1 MEDFE
6 KIIEKDIVIVAI
18 NLVRSTYKEA
28 GELKK
33 ILEDDIE
40 KGYQKVIIDLSECD
54 FIDSTFLGVLVFG
67 LKKIAS
73 IGGEIKIVKSDSILK
88 TLMARL
94 GTLDI
99 FNVYDT
105 IEEAFNSY
113 EYNEI
118 SNHYIGKS
126 YNYQVGQ

>member
-6 KIIEKDIVIVAI
+6 KIIENDIVIETI
-18 NLVRSTYKEA
+18 NLVRSTYREA

-33 ILEDDIE
+33 ILDDDIE
-40 KGYQKVIIDLSECD
+40 KGYQKIIIDLGECD
-54 FIDSTFLGVLVFG
+54 FIDSTFLGVLVYG

-105 IEEAFNSY
+105 VEDAINSY

-126 YNYQVGQ
+126 YNYQINQ

>member
-6 KIIEKDIVIVAI
+6 KIIENDVVIEAV
-18 NLVRSTYKEA
+18 NLVRATYKEA

-33 ILEDDIE
+33 ILEREIE
-40 KGYQKVIIDLSECD
+40 KGYKKIIIDISECD
-54 FIDSTFLGVLVFG
+54 FIDSTFLGVLVYS
-67 LKKIAS
+67 LKNIAS
-73 IGGEIKIVKSDSILK
+73 IGGDIRIVKSDSVLK

-105 IEEAFNSY
+105 VEEAVQSY
-113 EYNEI
+113 EFPEI
-118 SNHYIGKS
+118 ANHYIGRS
-126 YNYQVGQ
+126 YTYSSK

>member
-6 KIIEKDIVIVAI
+6 KIIENDIVIETI

-40 KGYQKVIIDLSECD
+40 KGYQKIIIDLGECD

-67 LKKIAS
+67 LKKIAT

-105 IEEAFNSY
+105 IEEALSSF

-118 SNHYIGKS
+118 SNHYISKS
-126 YNYQVGQ
+126 YYLTNQ

>member
-6 KIIEKDIVIVAI
+6 KNIENDIVIETI

-40 KGYQKVIIDLSECD
+40 KGFQKIIIDLSECD
-54 FIDSTFLGVLVFG
+54 FIDSTFLGVLVYS

-105 IEEAFNSY
+105 IEAAVQSY

-118 SNHYIGKS
+118 SNHYTGKS
-126 YNYQVGQ
+126 YTY

>member
-6 KIIEKDIVIVAI
+6 KNIENDIVIETI

-40 KGYQKVIIDLSECD
+40 KGYQKIIIDLGECD

-67 LKKIAS
+67 LKKIAT

-105 IEEAFNSY
+105 IEEALSSF

-118 SNHYIGKS
+118 SNHYISKS
-126 YNYQVGQ
+126 YYLTNQ

>member
-6 KIIEKDIVIVAI
+6 KNIENDIVIETI

-40 KGYQKVIIDLSECD
+40 KGYQKIIIDLGECD

-105 IEEAFNSY
+105 IEEALSSF

-118 SNHYIGKS
+118 SNHYISKS
-126 YNYQVGQ
+126 YYLTNQ

>member
-6 KIIEKDIVIVAI
+6 KIIVNDIVVETV

-28 GELKK
+28 GDLKK
-33 ILEDDIE
+33 ILENDIE
-40 KGYQKVIIDLSECD
+40 KGYQKIIIDLGECD
-54 FIDSTFLGVLVFG
+54 FIDSTFLGVLVYS

-73 IGGEIKIVKSDSILK
+73 IGGEVKIVKSDSILK

-99 FNVYDT
+99 FNVYNT
-105 IEEAFNSY
+105 VEEAVQSF

-126 YNYQVGQ
+126 YNY

>member
-6 KIIEKDIVIVAI
+6 KIIVKDIVVETV

-28 GELKK
+28 GDLKK
-33 ILEDDIE
+33 ILENDIE
-40 KGYQKVIIDLSECD
+40 MGYQKIIIDLGECD
-54 FIDSTFLGVLVFG
+54 FIDSTFLGVLVYC

-105 IEEAFNSY
+105 VEDAVQSY
-113 EYNEI
+113 DYNEI

-126 YNYQVGQ
+126 YNY

>member
-6 KIIEKDIVIVAI
+6 KIIVNDIVVEIV

-28 GELKK
+28 GDLKK

-40 KGYQKVIIDLSECD
+40 KGYQKIIIDLGECD

-67 LKKIAS
+67 LKKIAT

-105 IEEAFNSY
+105 IEEALSSF

-118 SNHYIGKS
+118 SNHYISKS
-126 YNYQVGQ
+126 YYLTNQ